1 VKKGRI
7 VVSKDGPYLV
17 TGGLPL
23 GKEISAVGEEG
34 EPERWVKGKQ
44 YPRQEKYA
52 LCRCGQSGKQ
62 PFCDGAHADVG
73 FDGTEKASR
82 KSYEEQAE
90 KMEGPDLDLKDAE
103 SFCASARFCVPK
115 GGTWRLTLRS
125 RDPEKKR
132 TAIEQACNCPS
143 GRLVACD
150 KQTGAPIEPDF
161 EPSIS
166 LIEDPHAESS
176 GPVWAKGGVTI
187 ESADGGTY
195 ETRNR
200 VTLCRCG
207 GSSNKPFCDGTH
219 VDVRF
224 NDGDDSLRPTADG
237 RGQTASEPRGTQG
250 GT

>member
-1 VKKGRI
+1 MKRKTCVSGARIKVTRNGPYIVTGRVPLSGRI
-7 VVSKDGPYLV
+7 IVVDS
-17 TGGLPL
+17 GGD
-23 GKEISAVGEEG
+23 AVAWREG
-34 EPERWVKGKQ
+34 RRFPE
-44 YPRQEKYA
+44 QETYA
-52 LCRCGQSGKQ
+52 LCRCGKSKNH
-62 PFCDGAHADVG
+62 PFCDGAHAHVG
-73 FDGTEKASR
+73 FDGTEQASR
-82 KSYEEQAE
+82 KPYDEQAE
-90 KMEGPDLDLKDAE
+90 LIEGPDLDLKDAE
-103 SFCASARFCVPK
+103 SFCASARFCIPK

-150 KQTGAPIEPDF
+150 KQTGAPIEPEF

-207 GSSNKPFCDGTH
+207 GSNNKPFCDGTH

-224 NDGDDSLRPTADG
+224 NDGDGSMKATRVKT
-237 RGQTASEPRGTQG
+237 RKSNV
-250 GT
+250 